1 MNSLKSKYM
10 TTAVLALVASAALVA
25 CGGGSS
31 SSTAA
36 LAPPAA
42 TVNLP
47 QVDAVVAA
55 SDAVVT
61 SIGASLIAGAADE
74 EIYNVTADIGDS
86 WQLVFNNKTNTYV
99 TKVLSTQFGL
109 TQSASAAFTK
119 TTVGTTTSIKDAGGT
134 ALSVQIDTRTRTL
147 SGKVTLGAK
156 TATVAGSGYAVT
168 DTSKLAGTYFYG
180 GSTRDLSGANRSADL
195 GSFTLAA
202 NGDVVL
208 CEGGIFAG
216 SSCVKPVDSTSLPT
230 KALKVTRDSS
240 GLLRVKD
247 PSNLDFGALHVS
259 SGDRGAILVLD
270 RFGKDASGISR
281 TGVIFASKASVK
293 LAGTEFNG
301 TWVCSVG
308 GKDVVQVVATDST
321 LSLTDLELNKPAAA
335 GTLSYNKVVTG
346 LGSASAREITLD
358 GVISAKNNGE
368 AVGESVVILPLSSS
382 LAIVVEPIDNIVDV
396 CRKKS

>member
-31 SSTAA
+31 GTAT
-36 LAPPAA
+36 LAPPVA
-42 TVNLP
+42 TINLP
-47 QVDAVVAA
+47 PVDAVVAA
-55 SDAVVT
+55 SDAIVT
-61 SIGASLIAGAADE
+61 SIGAALIAGAADE
-74 EIYNVTADIGDS
+74 EVYNVTADIGDS

-99 TKVLSTQFGL
+99 TKVLNSQFGL

-119 TTVGTTTSIKDAGGT
+119 TTVGTITSIKDAGGT

-147 SGKVTLGAK
+147 SGKVTLGTK

-180 GSTRDLSGANRSADL
+180 GATRDLSGANRNAEL

-208 CEGGIFAG
+208 CEGGIFVVN
-216 SSCVKPVDSTSLPT
+216 SCVKPVDSTSLPT
-230 KALKVTRDSS
+230 KALKVTRDSL
-240 GLLRVKD
+240 GLLRVRD
-247 PSNLDFGALHVS
+247 ASNADFGALHVS
-259 SGDRGAILVLD
+259 SGDRGAVLVLD
-270 RFGKDASGISR
+270 RFGKGPSGAIR
-281 TGVIFASKASVK
+281 TGVIFASKANVK
-293 LAGTEFNG
+293 LSGAEFNG
-301 TWVCSVG
+301 TWLCSVG
-308 GKDVVQVVATDST
+308 GKDVVQVVATDGT
-321 LSLTDLELNKPAAA
+321 LSLTDLEQNKPANA

-346 LGSASAREITLD
+346 VGSASAREIPLD
-358 GVISAKNNGE
+358 GVISAKNNSE

-382 LAIVVEPIDNIVDV
+382 LAIVVEPVDSIVDV

>member
-1 MNSLKSKYM
+1 MNSSKSKYM

-25 CGGGSS
+25 CGGGST
-31 SSTAA
+31 STATPA
-36 LAPPAA
+36 APAA

-47 QVDAVVAA
+47 PVDAVVAA
-55 SDAVVT
+55 SDAIVT
-61 SIGASLIAGAADE
+61 SIGATLIAGAADE
-74 EIYNVTADIGDS
+74 EVYNVTADIGDS

-99 TKVLSTQFGL
+99 TKVLNSQFGL
-109 TQSASAAFTK
+109 SQSASAAFTK
-119 TTVGTTTSIKDAGGT
+119 TTVGTITSIKDAGGT

-156 TATVAGSGYAVT
+156 TATVAGSGYAVA
-168 DTSKLAGTYFYG
+168 DTGKLAGTYFYG
-180 GSTRDLSGANRSADL
+180 GATRDLSGANRNAEL

-208 CEGGIFAG
+208 CEGGIFTG
-216 SSCVKPVDSTSLPT
+216 NSCVKPVDSTSLPA

-240 GLLRVKD
+240 GLLRVRD
-247 PSNLDFGALHVS
+247 ASNADFGALHVS
-259 SGDRGAILVLD
+259 SGDRGAVLVLD
-270 RFGKDASGISR
+270 RFGRGPSGAIR
-281 TGVIFASKASVK
+281 TGVIFASKANVK
-293 LAGTEFNG
+293 LAGAEFNG
-301 TWVCSVG
+301 TWLCSVG

-321 LSLTDLELNKPAAA
+321 LSLTDLELNKSPSA

-346 LGSASAREITLD
+346 MGSASAREIPLD
-358 GVISAKNNGE
+358 GLISAKNNGE

-382 LAIVVEPIDNIVDV
+382 LAIVVEPNDNIVDV

>member
-10 TTAVLALVASAALVA
+10 TTAVLALAASAALVA

-31 SSTAA
+31 TAT

-47 QVDAVVAA
+47 SVDAVVAA
-55 SDAVVT
+55 SDALVT
-61 SIGASLIAGAADE
+61 SIGATLIAGAADE
-74 EIYNVTADIGDS
+74 EVYNVTADIGDS

-99 TKVLSTQFGL
+99 TKVLNSQFGL
-109 TQSASAAFTK
+109 KQSAPAAFTK

-134 ALSVQIDTRTRTL
+134 ALSIQIDTRTRTL

-202 NGDVVL
+202 NGTIVL
-208 CEGGIFAG
+208 CDGGIFSGNA
-216 SSCVKPVDSTSLPT
+216 CVKPNDSTSLPT
-230 KALKVTRDSS
+230 RELKVSRDSA
-240 GLLRVKD
+240 GLLRVRD
-247 PSNLDFGALHVS
+247 ANNSDFGALHVS

-270 RFGKDASGISR
+270 YFGKDTSGATR
-281 TGVIFASKASVK
+281 TGVIFASKANVK
-293 LAGTEFNG
+293 LAGTEFDG
-301 TWVCSVG
+301 TWVCSTG
-308 GKDVVQVVATDST
+308 GKDVVQVVATAST
-321 LSLTDLELNKPAAA
+321 LSLTDLELNKPANA

-346 LGSASAREITLD
+346 TGGAGAREISFD
-358 GVISAKNNGE
+358 GVISAKNNNE
-368 AVGESVVILPLSSS
+368 TVADAVVILPLSSS
-382 LAIVVEPIDNIVDV
+382 LAIVVEPNDNIVDV